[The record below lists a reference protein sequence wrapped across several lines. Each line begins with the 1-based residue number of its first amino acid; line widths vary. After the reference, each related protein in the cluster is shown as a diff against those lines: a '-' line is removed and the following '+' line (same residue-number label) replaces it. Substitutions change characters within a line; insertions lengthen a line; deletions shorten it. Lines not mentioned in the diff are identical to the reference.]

1 MHTWPECLGLVIY
14 NELLLKVIDSTVLE
28 IERICAAAPGA
39 RATVARNRAVL
50 RVL

>member
-14 NELLLKVIDSTVLE
+14 NELLKVIDSTVLE